1 MVKKLWFRF
10 VEGFGVNPIGSKIF
24 SRLGPP
30 IDRLLLRLTRG
41 RYSMVMGKPVGLL
54 KTTGRTSGLERST
67 PLLYARNGEEIVLI
81 ASNFGKTNHP
91 AWYLNLTANPQV
103 KFVFDGREETFA
115 ARIASSEERDF
126 YWQKALVNYQGY
138 EIYEERAGD
147 RNIPV
152 VVLTPTQK

>member
-1 MVKKLWFRF
+1 MIKRLWFRF

-30 IDRLLLRLTRG
+30 IDRLLLRVTRG
-41 RYSMVMGKPVGLL
+41 RYSMVLGKPIGLL
-54 KTTGRTSGLERST
+54 KTTGRKSGEERST
-67 PLLYARNGEEIVLI
+67 PLLYARSGDEIVLI
-81 ASNFGKTNHP
+81 ASNFGKTHHP

-103 KFVFDGREETFA
+103 KFVYDGREEIFT
-115 ARIASSEERDF
+115 ARIAGPEEREF

-138 EIYEERAGD
+138 DIYEERAGD

-152 VVLTPTQK
+152 VVLTPMQ